1 MKAPRGSLAAF
12 DALVLAVGV
21 IVFGVATG
29 AFAGSVKGY
38 DGWGHLSK
46 VVLVLR
52 DFPAVD
58 WNYDWYSGSPFFLGG
73 YPPLFY
79 FAASALAGLGVDA
92 A

>member
-1 MKAPRGSLAAF
+1 LKLLRERLAAF
-12 DALVLAVGV
+12 EGLALAIAV

-29 AFAGSVKGY
+29 AFAGTVKGY

-46 VVLVLR
+46 VVLVLK

-79 FAASALAGLGVDA
+79 FAAAALPGSASTR
-92 A
+92 